1 VLEIGNVVTAVI
13 EVIEVIEVVVVVEE
27 VAIHGEEVVATE
39 ILIVVMAEALI
50 EEVHGIQ
57 GHHGD
62 VIHEI
67 EGHSGEL

>member
-1 VLEIGNVVTAVI
+1 MTA
-13 EVIEVIEVVVVVEE
+13 VIEVIEVVVVVEE
-27 VAIHGEEVVATE
+27 AAIHGEEVVATE

-50 EEVHGIQ
+50 EGVHDIQ

-62 VIHEI
+62 AIHEI